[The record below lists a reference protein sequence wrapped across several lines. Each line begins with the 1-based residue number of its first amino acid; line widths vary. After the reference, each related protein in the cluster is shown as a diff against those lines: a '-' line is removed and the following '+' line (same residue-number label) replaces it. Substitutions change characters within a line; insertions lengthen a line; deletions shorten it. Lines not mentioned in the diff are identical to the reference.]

1 MGLIKSEEQI
11 MLENESIYSP
21 RGTET
26 NNQTSSPG
34 IQVEDIKVTKGIIPN
49 IKALCKR
56 AKVTREKMK
65 ETRLGLAK
73 ATQMSKTNENEIG
86 ETEQVS
92 DSGQASKD
100 EQDVR

>member
-1 MGLIKSEEQI
+1 
-11 MLENESIYSP
+11 
-21 RGTET
+21 
-26 NNQTSSPG
+26 
-34 IQVEDIKVTKGIIPN
+34 
-49 IKALCKR
+49 
-56 AKVTREKMK
+56 MK

-86 ETEQVS
+86 DTEQVS